1 MQEKNLTDLLS
12 DASKNLFENKEIVK
26 KKMET
31 LSVKNIHDL
40 TNKDV
45 PDYLRLPSPDE
56 LIEMR
61 QWAINYKKANKQASK
76 REIRKATQKHFQIK
90 VYR

>member
-1 MQEKNLTDLLS
+1 MQERNLTELLS
-12 DASKNLFENKEIVK
+12 DAFKNPFEIQERVKE
-26 KKMET
+26 KMET
-31 LSVKNIHDL
+31 LSVKNTEDL
-40 TNKDV
+40 SNKDV
-45 PDYLRLPSPDE
+45 PDYLRLPSTDE

-61 QWAINYKKANKQASK
+61 QWAIDYKKAKKHASK